1 MSVIKTRATN
11 TRLIW
16 QLEQSSLEAVDPSS
30 LSKGLHPLMAR
41 LFSSRAVTRY
51 EDLNPDLKYLLPP
64 ESLLGMARAAALLLD
79 AIHQGKKMC
88 IVADYDCD
96 GASACALAIRGLRML
111 GAQHL
116 SYLVP
121 DRVVDGY
128 GLNPEIARRVAL
140 TGAQVLITVDNGIA
154 SVEGVQTAKELG
166 LQVLITDHHLPAQ
179 TLPSAHAIVN
189 PNQPQ
194 CTFESKNLSGV
205 GVMFY
210 VLLGLRALMRE
221 TGYFDDARRRAQ
233 NLPPHT
239 PRTQPKLDTLLPLVA
254 LGSVADVVVLDA
266 NNRRLVE
273 QGLRRIRTLNMPI
286 GIKCLFEVC
295 GKDPQA
301 ATAQDLGYFIG
312 PRINAAGRLADMTIG
327 IECLLSETFEA
338 AYPLASEL
346 NKINL
351 ERRSVE
357 AAMLEGAW
365 EVAEQKSLLQ
375 HNKNHAFCLFDE
387 SFHEGVV
394 GIVAS
399 RIKDHYHMP
408 TFVFAP
414 SQTSTTG
421 GTVRVLKGSG
431 RSVAGFHLRDALDL
445 ISKQHPGLL
454 VKFGGHAMAAGCTI
468 EEGSLG
474 EFETSLSEVAR
485 SWLGSAQGSLEVWT
499 DGELERQY
507 FNLETAQMLQSQV
520 WGQGF
525 PAPLFVGSCE
535 ILRQRIVGEK
545 HLSLRVLIHNQE
557 CDAIW
562 FNHTD
567 SLARHVQLVYKLE
580 IDTWSG
586 SQKLKLHIEAFV

>member
-1 MSVIKTRATN
+1 
-11 TRLIW
+11 
-16 QLEQSSLEAVDPSS
+16 
-30 LSKGLHPLMAR
+30 MAR

-64 ESLLGMARAAALLLD
+64 ESLLGMASASALLLE
-79 AIHQGKKMC
+79 AIHQDKKIC

-128 GLNPEIARRVAL
+128 GLTPEIARRVAL

-166 LQVLITDHHLPAQ
+166 LEVLVTDHHLPAQ
-179 TLPSAHAIVN
+179 ALPSAHAIVN
-189 PNQPQ
+189 PNQPH

-221 TGYFDDARRRAQ
+221 TGYFDDTKRGAQ

-266 NNRRLVE
+266 NNRRMVE

-327 IECLLSETFEA
+327 IECLLSETYET
-338 AYPLASEL
+338 AYTLANEL

-365 EVAEQKSLLQ
+365 EVAEKKSLIQ
-375 HNKNHAFCLFDE
+375 QNKNHAFCLFDE

-421 GTVRVLKGSG
+421 GAVRVLKGSG
-431 RSVAGFHLRDALDL
+431 RSVPGFHLRDALDL
-445 ISKQHPGLL
+445 ISKQHPSLL

-468 EEGSLG
+468 EEERLG

-485 SWLGSAQGSLEVWT
+485 SWLGSAQGSHEIWT
-499 DGELERQY
+499 DGELESPY

-525 PAPLFVGSCE
+525 PAPLFVGTCE
-535 ILRQRIVGEK
+535 VLRQRIVGEK

-567 SLARHVQLVYKLE
+567 SLDRHVKLVFRLE

-586 SQKLKLHIEAFV
+586 SQKLKLHIEALV